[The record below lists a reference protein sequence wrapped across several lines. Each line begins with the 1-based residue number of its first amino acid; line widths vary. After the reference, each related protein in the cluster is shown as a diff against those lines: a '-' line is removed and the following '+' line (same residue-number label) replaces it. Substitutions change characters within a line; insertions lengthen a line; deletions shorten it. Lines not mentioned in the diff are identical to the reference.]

1 VYKARCTSG
10 APLLS
15 YKQNPI
21 FQKQTNIEKY
31 AFSLVKCIDDMHIMG
46 RVSFRCLG
54 FDEEM
59 REKLFLHFSFFFPN
73 EIVLGPFDLR
83 ITPPFTSV
91 SGNFLV
97 A

>member
-1 VYKARCTSG
+1 MYKARCTSG
-10 APLLS
+10 APLLG
-15 YKQNPI
+15 YKQKKISKNRQI
-21 FQKQTNIEKY
+21 LKKKY

-73 EIVLGPFDLR
+73 EIVL
-83 ITPPFTSV
+83 
-91 SGNFLV
+91 
-97 A
+97 